1 MSFSLIPLQSDLR
14 ATLAFGRRPEKEQ
27 AGCSVIHGTW
37 KINID
42 WVAMTLLTAPPPIY
56 SFLLLTFSLFYLKK
70 KKKRTL
76 AYHLKGV
83 QMTLA
88 SIITPLISR
97 LGDEA
102 CAGDEIIF
110 SPKGTAHLA
119 IKCPLANPAQR

>member
-14 ATLAFGRRPEKEQ
+14 ATLAFGRHPEKEQ
-27 AGCSVIHGTW
+27 AGCSVIHSTW

-42 WVAMTLLTAPPPIY
+42 LVAMTLLTAPPPIY
-56 SFLLLTFSLFYLKK
+56 IAFLLLTFSLFYLKK
-70 KKKRTL
+70 RRTL
-76 AYHLKGV
+76 AYHLKSL

-110 SPKGTAHLA
+110 SPKGTALLA

>member
-70 KKKRTL
+70 KKKDI
-76 AYHLKGV
+76 G
-83 QMTLA
+83 
-88 SIITPLISR
+88 IS
-97 LGDEA
+97 LEKLTNDS
-102 CAGDEIIF
+102 CKHNNTTD
-110 SPKGTAHLA
+110 
-119 IKCPLANPAQR
+119 Q